1 MKNFVHNTGF
11 ISHYLQMETI
21 NKDSD
26 QDLFQFLEDELKLFE
41 KTCEE
46 FNGIFYLLSNKYTSH
61 GYKYFSFQKLNRRK
75 RSKSLRQN

>member
-1 MKNFVHNTGF
+1 
-11 ISHYLQMETI
+11 METI

-46 FNGIFYLLSNKYTSH
+46 FNGIFYLLSSKYTSRI
-61 GYKYFSFQKLNRRK
+61 YNYFSTFQKLNRRK

>member
-1 MKNFVHNTGF
+1 
-11 ISHYLQMETI
+11 METI

-46 FNGIFYLLSNKYTSH
+46 FNGIFYLLSNKYTW
-61 GYKYFSFQKLNRRK
+61 L
-75 RSKSLRQN
+75 